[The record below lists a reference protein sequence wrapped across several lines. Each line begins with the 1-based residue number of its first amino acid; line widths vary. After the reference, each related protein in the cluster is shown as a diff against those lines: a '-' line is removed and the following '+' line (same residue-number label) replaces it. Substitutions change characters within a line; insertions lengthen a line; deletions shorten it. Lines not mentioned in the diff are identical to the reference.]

1 MAEDTTLAGS
11 FPAILTKSQIPPSMT
26 VQQLAKGPIV
36 RASSVMTAFSRR
48 ARRAR
53 RASRTK

>member
-48 ARRAR
+48 ARRA
-53 RASRTK
+53 SRTK